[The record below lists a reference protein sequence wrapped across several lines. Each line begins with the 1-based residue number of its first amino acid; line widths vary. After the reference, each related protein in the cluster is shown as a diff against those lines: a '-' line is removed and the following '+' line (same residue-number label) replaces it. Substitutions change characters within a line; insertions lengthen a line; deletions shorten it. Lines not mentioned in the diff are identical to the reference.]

1 MKNITTIQPK
11 LYPVKIAAQLLGVSV
26 WTVRQAAY
34 KGEVASAKIGAKL
47 LIPASEIDRVVNES
61 TRPRLERQ

>member
-1 MKNITTIQPK
+1 MKNITAVQPR
-11 LYPVKIAAQLLGVSV
+11 LYPVKIAAQLLGVSI

-61 TRPRLERQ
+61 TRPRIAK